1 MKSYPAIYNPH
12 LEWEAIDF
20 PLVLNSLKIEDPEFQ
35 LDENANLEVWRDDN
49 LQLKAKIVGK
59 LKDFKYSDKYI
70 GQGNITQ
77 HQIIEGVDKN
87 GNRAKLNRCIF
98 GGYQIN
104 SLTHNESG
112 HLTTIDLLFDTVEIQ
127 FLNDGEK
134 IPNKHFEWFLC
145 SGISSHFY
153 GATSRSFQDNAQKVR
168 IGIDEYDSD
177 KNLFVSS
184 STSRDFI
191 VLDIP
196 QIKCIIAKVPDHF
209 MKGGMTGICFE
220 FRDEQI
226 AKLNEELLRNLRRFV
241 SFLFG
246 QQFYYYG
253 YSKLRDDYLVETL
266 LDSPDISLKPQPP
279 MPPIHFN
286 FEYEWGN
293 IQLQLNS
300 LFARY
305 LELQKKLL
313 LDHAVERLHI
323 ALVTPVGVNLPIL
336 AGALEIIAGKYL
348 DMTGNIKLEYLPQ
361 KEYDTL
367 IANEVSSLTAKLS
380 TFDGGEIIINKLK
393 GAFRKGPNEK
403 INFFLSILGLD
414 IEKQEKAAI
423 NLRNKMTHGNRNY
436 SNDKTV
442 NEDVVLSRV
451 YHVLFNRIV
460 LKILGYDG
468 YYIDYSIQRSP
479 SKPIKMG
486 AGELLT

>member
-1 MKSYPAIYNPH
+1 MKSYPSIYNPH

-20 PLVLNSLKIEDPEFQ
+20 PLVLSSLKIEDPEFQ
-35 LDENANLEVWRDDN
+35 LDENANLEVWREDN
-49 LQLKAKIVGK
+49 LQLKAKIIGR
-59 LKDFKYSDKYI
+59 LKDFKYSEKYI
-70 GQGNITQ
+70 GKGNIAQ
-77 HQIIEGVDKN
+77 HQIIEGVDKK
-87 GNRAKLNRCIF
+87 GNRVKLNRCVF
-98 GGYQIN
+98 GGYQTN
-104 SLTHNESG
+104 SLTHNELG

-127 FLNDGEK
+127 FLNEGEK
-134 IPNKHFEWFLC
+134 IANRHFEWFLC

-153 GATSRSFQDNAQKVR
+153 GSTSRSFQENVQKVR

-177 KNLFVSS
+177 KTLMVSS

-196 QIKCIIAKVPDHF
+196 QIKCIISKVPDHF
-209 MKGGMTGICFE
+209 MKGSMTGICFE

-226 AKLNEELLRNLRRFV
+226 AKLNKELLINLRRFV

-253 YSKLRDDYLVETL
+253 NSKLIGNHLLESL
-266 LDSPDISLKPQPP
+266 LDSPDIPLKPQPP

-293 IQLQLNS
+293 IQLQLNR
-300 LFARY
+300 LFTRY
-305 LELQKKLL
+305 LELQEKLSL
-313 LDHAVERLHI
+313 NHAVERLHI
-323 ALVTPVGVNLPIL
+323 ALATPVGVNLPIL
-336 AGALEIIAGKYL
+336 AGALEIVAGKYL
-348 DMTGNIKLEYLPQ
+348 DMTGNIRLEYLPQ
-361 KEYDTL
+361 KEYETL
-367 IANEVSSLTAKLS
+367 IADEVSSLTEKLS
-380 TFDGGEIIINKLK
+380 AFDGAEIIINKLK

-403 INFFLSILGLD
+403 INFFLSMLGLD

-423 NLRNKMTHGNRNY
+423 NLRNKMTHGNRDY
-436 SNDKTV
+436 SNNKIA

-486 AGELLT
+486 AGELT